1 MIRTLVVD
9 DVEQNAVMLRALL
22 ENYNHRVIF
31 ASNGR
36 DAIEIVNSQSFDL
49 IISDIQ
55 MPNIDGFEFCK
66 YLKSNQKTQN
76 IPFIFYTATFMD
88 YESKK
93 YGLSLGA
100 DRYLLKPLEPKQL
113 LATIENVFE
122 EYRKKMGLHKEDIVF
137 YEHELTTKEIH
148 LMEQLENGLFLMEKK
163 NKILKNLN
171 NLIFD
176 LLAADSLQGYFEVL
190 LKSVHKYF
198 QSDKVL
204 ITVLKDGE
212 FVTVLNN
219 DVPMTLKIVLLKY
232 ATESKVLM
240 DFSEHI
246 HISQDSNLGK
256 AQMPLKI
263 SGSYCFLP
271 FASENQSGIVILI
284 SETNYVY
291 DFAEYYFD
299 NLKPIINKTLR
310 KY

>member
-1 MIRTLVVD
+1 MIRTLIVD

-22 ENYNHRVIF
+22 ENYNHRVFF

-36 DAIEIVNSQSFDL
+36 SAIEILNNQSFDL

-55 MPNIDGFEFCK
+55 MPNMDGFEFCK
-66 YLKSNQKTQN
+66 YLKSNRDTKD

-93 YGLSLGA
+93 HGLSLGA

-113 LATIENVFE
+113 LATIEDVFE

-137 YEHELTTKEIH
+137 YEHELSTKEIH
-148 LMEQLENGLFLMEKK
+148 LMEQLEKGLFLMEKK

-171 NLIFD
+171 NLIFE
-176 LLAADSLQGYFEVL
+176 LLDADSLQGYFEVL
-190 LKSVHKYF
+190 LKSTHKYF
-198 QSDKVL
+198 QPNKVL

-212 FVTVLNN
+212 FVTVLNK
-219 DVPMTLKIVLLKY
+219 DIPLTTKIVLLKY
-232 ATESKVLM
+232 ATESKGLM
-240 DFSEHI
+240 NFSEHI
-246 HISQDSNLGK
+246 HISSDYNLGK
-256 AQMPLKI
+256 SQMPLNI

-271 FASENQSGIVILI
+271 FKNGNTSGIVILI
-284 SETNYVY
+284 SETDYIY

-299 NLKPIINKTLR
+299 NLKPILNKTIR
-310 KY
+310 NF